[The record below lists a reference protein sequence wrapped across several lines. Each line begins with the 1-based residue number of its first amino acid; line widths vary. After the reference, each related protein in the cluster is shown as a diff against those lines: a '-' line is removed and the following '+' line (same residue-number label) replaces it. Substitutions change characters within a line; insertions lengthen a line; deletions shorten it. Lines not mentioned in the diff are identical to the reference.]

1 MIFAFDLFYHLRMV
15 ALSKLFRYLVFTLAL
30 AILLVEVE
38 LLSFG
43 VVLLDIFVGFA
54 EDMLAVRISL
64 CFGIPKPL
72 AFEDRAAVVFLIV
85 GGPLHFGLRDDDLL
99 ILNFAEFNFQLSE
112 FVFYLVECLIRVE
125 YLPDRRDFTV
135 KHLMQRC
142 NSLVLIPPASWHS
155 LLKHIQNIII

>member
-1 MIFAFDLFYHLRMV
+1 MIFAVDLFYHLRMV
-15 ALSKLFRYLVFTLAL
+15 ALSKLFRCLVFTLAL

-72 AFEDRAAVVFLIV
+72 AFED
-85 GGPLHFGLRDDDLL
+85 
-99 ILNFAEFNFQLSE
+99 
-112 FVFYLVECLIRVE
+112 
-125 YLPDRRDFTV
+125 
-135 KHLMQRC
+135 
-142 NSLVLIPPASWHS
+142 
-155 LLKHIQNIII
+155 